1 MKTREHY
8 QPADSRISVVHES
21 NLPDSVT
28 PAVLAVRYQRDDHS
42 PAFFFHV
49 RSNRIVV
56 STQPKGEP
64 WSEKLTEQEQ
74 TDIFQFIL
82 AEFRQR
88 SEGDNRWKGAA
99 IGITGGDKPQIFIG
113 MNTKRQDPFHKDCAE
128 SNVINNV
135 EILDN
140 LEEDQGKSTPFT
152 AKLTRMYVMG
162 GREAKSGD
170 KGSPINC
177 PCGKCTDIL
186 RSHMPKGS
194 EIMVLPIPSK
204 EGEPLKK
211 LKIVSSSSPEFEEF
225 GNVEKTV
232 IDGQPIAWKTTI
244 DHLDKH
250 HFITLDKDTVAAQR
264 DAVKGLAGHISIL
277 PQERAEKALGF
288 SLKEFQSREGK
299 AKTFLAQILD
309 PVAEIPREIS
319 KALKAAEN
327 ILFAR
332 NSIAEID
339 VDAGGDE
346 AKTLASVNRYMV
358 QQIEST
364 LANRVEAKGLNA
376 AKIGTG
382 EAADAKGN
390 KVACARCVV
399 IRLSDGTFHS
409 GVEIDSDFDKATP
422 NAEMNALTHAIP
434 NLVRAN
440 VEQVWVM
447 EFDPKDIEHKVME
460 TSSKEGLER
469 ILKRT
474 TSPEALKVTFIPFNG
489 GEEKDLARVQGSIK
503 PFGINQ
509 IFPSNFAGNQGV
521 SGASGR

>member
-1 MKTREHY
+1 MTISTRY
-8 QPADSRISVVHES
+8 KPADARISTEQEGE
-21 NLPDSVT
+21 LPDSVS
-28 PAVLAVRYQRDDHS
+28 PAVLIVRYQRDEKS
-42 PAFFFHV
+42 PVFHFHV
-49 RSNRIVV
+49 RSNRIMV
-56 STQPKGEP
+56 SSEPKNAN
-64 WSEKLTEQEQ
+64 WNTDLTDSEKTNV
-74 TDIFQFIL
+74 FQLIL
-82 AEFRQR
+82 AEYRLR
-88 SEGDNRWKGAA
+88 SEGDNQWKGAA
-99 IGITGGDKPQIFIG
+99 IGITGGDRPQLYIG

-135 EILDN
+135 EILDALADFN
-140 LEEDQGKSTPFT
+140 NKPLAATGRLDK
-152 AKLTRMYVMG
+152 MYIMG
-162 GREAKSGD
+162 GREAKGQA
-170 KGSPINC
+170 KGSLINC
-177 PCGKCTDIL
+177 PCGKCSDIL
-186 RSHMPKGS
+186 RDHMAKGS
-194 EIMVLPIPSK
+194 EIYVLPIPNK
-204 EGEPLKK
+204 PGDQLEK
-211 LKIVSSSSPEFEEF
+211 LDIVSSSDAQYEQF
-225 GNVEKTV
+225 GDVENLV
-232 IDGQPIAWKTTI
+232 ISGKPVAWKTSV
-244 DHLDKH
+244 DHLNKNKY
-250 HFITLDKDTVAAQR
+250 ISLDSKTIAAQR
-264 DAVKGLAGHISIL
+264 DAMKGLAGHISIL

-299 AKTFLAQILD
+299 AETFLEQVLQ
-309 PVAEIPREIS
+309 PVGDIPREIA

-339 VDAGGDE
+339 VDAGSDE

-358 QQIEST
+358 GQIEST
-364 LANRVEAKGLNA
+364 LANRVEAKGLSA
-376 AKIGTG
+376 AKVGTG

-390 KVACARCVV
+390 KIACARCVV

-489 GEEKDLARVQGSIK
+489 GEEKDLARIQGSIK

-509 IFPSNFAGNQGV
+509 IFPSNFAGNRV
-521 SGASGR
+521 V